1 MAQAR
6 ETTPRYRDETGASF
20 EAFVIDGGSGPR
32 PTVLLTH
39 DWSAFN
45 DGMRQVARK
54 IAALGYTAF
63 GLDLYGVGRRGDEL
77 GDNTHLMQPL
87 LDDRGLI
94 RRRLL
99 AGLAAARAHAAVAP
113 DRLAVLG
120 YCFGGLCAL
129 DLARADPD
137 GLRAAIS
144 VHGVLTP
151 PSEAPSPAI
160 RASVMAL
167 HGWEDP
173 VAPRA
178 DFAAFA
184 DEMTASGADWHAQVY
199 GHAMHAFTFPR
210 ADMPERG
217 IAYNEA
223 AAVRAEHAIA
233 HFLRDRL

>member
-6 ETTPRYRDETGASF
+6 ETIHPYRDDAGDSF
-20 EAFVIDGGSGPR
+20 EAFVVTGGPGPA

-39 DWSAFN
+39 DWSGFN
-45 DGMRQVARK
+45 DGMREVARK

-99 AGLAAARAHAAVAP
+99 AGVSAARAHPAVAP

-129 DLARADPD
+129 DLARANPD

-151 PSEAPSPAI
+151 PSGAPSPAV
-160 RASVMAL
+160 RASVMVL

-184 DEMTASGADWHAQVY
+184 DEMTASGADWHAHVY

-210 ADMPERG
+210 ADMPEKG

-223 AAVRAEHAIA
+223 AAVRADQAIA
-233 HFLRDRL
+233 QFLHDRL